1 VISGS
6 FEAINASRN
15 EELHLSIISNNLANI
30 SVAGFKK
37 DRLAFESLLRNQL
50 NSEVP
55 ESPGGQV
62 VQDLQLYRRLVKV
75 STDLGQGNLRQT
87 GNPLDLALS
96 GPGFF
101 KVNTPQGVRY
111 TRNGSFKLT
120 QDGMIVTQSGAPVL
134 GKSGPINASNAS
146 GGEITVDEQGAV
158 FVDGNLVDTLS
169 LATFAPSVRLEKE
182 GNSLYRPGPDA
193 VEGTKGE
200 GETVVGQGYL
210 EESNVQAT
218 EELVQMLYTVR
229 AYESYQKMIR
239 SLADM
244 DSKAVND
251 AGRLR

>member
-1 VISGS
+1 MISGS

-37 DRLAFESLLRNQL
+37 DRLAFESFLRNQL

-62 VQDLQLYRRLVKV
+62 VEDLQLYRRLVKV

-134 GKSGPINASNAS
+134 GKSGPINAS

-158 FVDGNLVDTLS
+158 FVDGNQVDTLS
-169 LATFAPSVRLEKE
+169 LATFAPSERLEKE
-182 GNSLYRPGPDA
+182 GNSLYLPGPDA

-210 EESNVQAT
+210 EDSNVQAT
-218 EELVQMLYTVR
+218 EELIQMLYTVR

-239 SLADM
+239 SLADL

>member
-15 EELHLSIISNNLANI
+15 EELRLSIISNNLANI

-62 VQDLQLYRRLVKV
+62 VEDLQLYRRLVKV

-101 KVNTPQGVRY
+101 KVKTPQGVRY

-134 GKSGPINASNAS
+134 GKSGPINASGA
-146 GGEITVDEQGAV
+146 EITVDEQGAV

-169 LATFAPSVRLEKE
+169 LATFAPSERLEKE

-210 EESNVQAT
+210 EDSNVQAT

>member
-1 VISGS
+1 MISGS

-30 SVAGFKK
+30 NVAGFKK
-37 DRLAFESLLRNQL
+37 DRLAFESFLRNQL

-75 STDLGQGNLRQT
+75 STDPAQGNLRQT
-87 GNPLDLALS
+87 GNPLDFALS

-111 TRNGSFKLT
+111 TRNGSFKLN
-120 QDGMIVTQSGAPVL
+120 QDGTIVTQSGAPVL
-134 GKSGPINASNAS
+134 GKSGPINAS
-146 GGEITVDEQGAV
+146 GGEVTVDEQGAV
-158 FVDGNLVDTLS
+158 SVDGNLVDTLS
-169 LATFAPSVRLEKE
+169 VATFGPTASMEKE
-182 GNSLYRPGPDA
+182 GNSLYRLGPNTA
-193 VEGTKGE
+193 EGKSQE
-200 GETVVGQGYL
+200 GEAVVEQGYL

-218 EELVQMLYTVR
+218 EELIQMLYTVR

-239 SLADM
+239 SLADI

-251 AGRLR
+251 AGRLK

>member
-15 EELHLSIISNNLANI
+15 EELRLSIISNNLANI

-37 DRLAFESLLRNQL
+37 DRLAFESSLRNQL

-55 ESPGGQV
+55 ENPGGQV
-62 VQDLQLYRRLVKV
+62 VEDLQLYRRLVKV

-120 QDGMIVTQSGAPVL
+120 QQGMIVTQSGAPVL
-134 GKSGPINASNAS
+134 GKSGPINAS

-169 LATFAPSVRLEKE
+169 LATFAPSERLEKE
-182 GNSLYRPGPDA
+182 GNSLYRPDPDA

-210 EESNVQAT
+210 EDSNVQAT

-239 SLADM
+239 SLADI